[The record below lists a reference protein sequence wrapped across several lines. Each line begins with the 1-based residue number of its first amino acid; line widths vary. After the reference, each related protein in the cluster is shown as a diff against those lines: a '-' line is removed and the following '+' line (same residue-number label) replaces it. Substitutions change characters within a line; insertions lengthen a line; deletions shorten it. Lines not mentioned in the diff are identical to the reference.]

1 MKDGEYSD
9 GGSVMSIGAGILL
22 TMVSASGYWPLM
34 SIGADQECSF
44 VVSNASLEPT
54 VRGSNWLLAR
64 TEVVRQ
70 PDSPVR
76 VISADF
82 QFYEVTTTSAMFEQK
97 GLVQVDIKNVSD
109 LAIDSATIWLKVLT
123 RTGSVGT

>member
-1 MKDGEYSD
+1 
-9 GGSVMSIGAGILL
+9 
-22 TMVSASGYWPLM
+22 M